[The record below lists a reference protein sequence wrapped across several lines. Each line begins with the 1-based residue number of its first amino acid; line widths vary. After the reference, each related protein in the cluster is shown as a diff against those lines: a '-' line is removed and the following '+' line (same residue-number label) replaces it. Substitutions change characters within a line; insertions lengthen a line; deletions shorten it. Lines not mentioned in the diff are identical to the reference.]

1 MTKGREKTVN
11 PAGEVI
17 GCPTPMGKISE
28 ESIKRV
34 LGATDIVDLINSYI
48 PLKKAG
54 ASWKGVCPFHNDTH
68 PSMTVSPV
76 RQSFMC
82 FACQTGGDALSFVMK
97 YENLP
102 FADAVRKLAE
112 RAGIPLIEE
121 QSSPEEERRRK
132 QRTGL
137 LEVNRMAMEYFHN
150 LLMKSKTADH
160 AREYMKSRGFGSDM
174 AARWK
179 VGWAPDQSSSFL
191 RWAQSKNI
199 PARYLIDSGLASIG
213 ERNDMYCRFRDRL
226 MFPICND
233 RGECVAFSGRVLG
246 QAVNTGK
253 YVNSPE
259 TQLFRKRDILFGLD
273 RAKKSFDKMG
283 RVVLCEGQLDVI
295 ACHEAGQT
303 CVVAPLG
310 TAFTNDH
317 VPLLLRYRP
326 KKVLLCFDADRAGM
340 SAADKAFRIL
350 APAGLDV
357 ELVDLPAGDDPDS
370 FIKREGA
377 EAFAALLDGARPF
390 FEARVN
396 RARSQGLLN
405 DSSSRMAFS
414 RDMISLMGCIKD
426 AVARDLA
433 ASDMAT
439 RMRMG
444 FEETKREVQKA
455 VRSFRYEQASNSSRN
470 EKENAR
476 DEERIE
482 PIRVDRSV
490 VVLCEMALNDA
501 KAQSYLVE
509 RIEDIWEAMN
519 WVPGGEVLRKI
530 LNKAPCPEDPA
541 AIQAFIHSLP
551 PEESAALLQMN
562 MNTPPMSDPERA
574 AAEACSGLIRIS
586 LERQKDAVLAELQD
600 ENLPVEKRMEL
611 IQKSIDLKNLL
622 FSIFTHTP

>member
-1 MTKGREKTVN
+1 
-11 PAGEVI
+11 
-17 GCPTPMGKISE
+17 MGKIAE

-34 LGATDIVDLINSYI
+34 LAVTDIVDLINSYI

-82 FACQTGGDALSFVMK
+82 FACQTGGDALGFVMK

-102 FADAVRKLAE
+102 FVDAVRKLAE

-121 QSSPEEERRRK
+121 QSNPEEERRRK
-132 QRTGL
+132 QRMGL
-137 LEVNRMAMEYFHN
+137 VEVNRMAMDYFHE
-150 LLMKSKTADH
+150 LLMKSRKADH
-160 AREYMKSRGFGSDM
+160 AREYMRSRGFGAEM

-179 VGWAPDQSSSFL
+179 VGWASAQSTDFL

-199 PARYLIDSGLASIG
+199 PAQYLIDSGLASVG

-246 QAVNTGK
+246 PAVNTGK

-259 TQLFRKRDILFGLD
+259 TSLFRKRDILFGLD
-273 RAKKSFDKMG
+273 RAKKSFEKMG

-310 TAFTNDH
+310 TAFTSEH
-317 VPLLLRYRP
+317 VPLLMRYRP

-340 SAADKAFRIL
+340 SAADKSFRIL
-350 APAGLDV
+350 APAGLDIS
-357 ELVDLPAGDDPDS
+357 LVDLPAGDDPDS

-377 EAFAALLDGARPF
+377 EAFASLLDGARPF
-390 FEARVN
+390 FEARVT
-396 RARSQGLLN
+396 RARNQGLMN
-405 DSSSRMAFS
+405 DASSRTAFS
-414 RDMISLMGCIKD
+414 REMISLLGCIKD
-426 AVARDLA
+426 PVARDLA
-433 ASDMAT
+433 SSDLAT

-444 FEETKREVQKA
+444 MEETKLEVNKA
-455 VRSFRYEQASNSSRN
+455 VRSFRAEQASSAAANMKQQAEQGN
-470 EKENAR
+470 QEEN
-476 DEERIE
+476 RIE

-490 VVLCEMALNDA
+490 VILCELALNHVHA
-501 KAQSYLVE
+501 MEHLVTN
-509 RIEDIWEAMN
+509 IEDIWEAMD
-519 WVPGGEVLRKI
+519 WVPGGKLLKQ
-530 LNKAPCPEDPA
+530 LLKKAPSPDNPTE
-541 AIQAFIHSLP
+541 IQTFIHSLP
-551 PEESAALLQMN
+551 DEESAAMLRMDLN
-562 MNTPPMSDPERA
+562 HPSISSPDEERQA
-574 AAEACSGLIRIS
+574 AADACAGLISIS
-586 LERQKDAVLAELQD
+586 YKRQKDAVLAELRD
-600 ENLPVEKRMEL
+600 ETLTDEKRLEL
-611 IQKSIDLKNLL
+611 MKKSIELGNLI
-622 FSIFTHTP
+622 SGVSEKRNRC